1 MSIKKFYAKATPS
14 CKVTFSLANEIA
26 ASANHAN
33 LAGDFNNW
41 NTESIPM
48 KKSKNGKF
56 SVSIDLEKGRE
67 YQFKYFIDGNTWKDE
82 LEADNHVPNEFE
94 GTNSVISI

>member
-1 MSIKKFYAKATPS
+1 MLFAENLKALYLMSELNMQENKKLVFKYMSIKKFYAKSAPS

-26 ASANHAN
+26 VSANHAN

-48 KKSKNGKF
+48 KKSKNG
-56 SVSIDLEKGRE
+56 L
-67 YQFKYFIDGNTWKDE
+67 
-82 LEADNHVPNEFE
+82 
-94 GTNSVISI
+94 